1 MMRSLQ
7 QVGVQGGQG
16 RSCVGPHGNTWNK
29 ALRIPHEAQW
39 ASEGRVCGGGLPKS
53 KSSSFAPT
61 QLLGIGAGRASVWR
75 TLAWQQAL
83 SPAPSPPARG
93 GLLPRGQQ
101 PHPALSL
108 QPFNHGH
115 KVAKFFYADK
125 VSPWRPAW

>member
-1 MMRSLQ
+1 MRLSGHPR
-7 QVGVQGGQG
+7 GV
-16 RSCVGPHGNTWNK
+16 CV
-29 ALRIPHEAQW
+29 
-39 ASEGRVCGGGLPKS
+39 GGGLPKS
-53 KSSSFAPT
+53 MSSSFAPT

-83 SPAPSPPARG
+83 SPAPSPPTWG
-93 GLLPRGQQ
+93 GLLPRGHQ

-115 KVAKFFYADK
+115 KVAKFCYADK